1 DIGRVSMRGARCA
14 MSQRRRSTSECRGR
28 NAGGKATMT
37 YDVTIITVRP
47 GTHPDAL
54 LRLQQQ
60 ASEVAP
66 AGELFACWDS
76 ELGGLNQILLIR
88 SCGEEDRL
96 VAQRPAMLQSQKPFG
111 LSDFIIGMPLDM
123 SFSFPF
129 LPPI

>member
-1 DIGRVSMRGARCA
+1 LGARVVGIRGVTRGRIGVGSDMGRVSMRGARCA
-14 MSQRRRSTSECRGR
+14 TSQRRRRTSECRGR

-66 AGELFACWDS
+66 AGELLASFAS
-76 ELGGLNQILLIR
+76 EPRALHHIL
-88 SCGEEDRL
+88 
-96 VAQRPAMLQSQKPFG
+96 
-111 LSDFIIGMPLDM
+111 
-123 SFSFPF
+123 
-129 LPPI
+129 